1 MSWTDERPPWLPPLP
16 SPHRGRARIVVGM
29 VVVTACML
37 DVLVVAYQGETLSM
51 YAWWLLALGL
61 VIVMSGLL
69 SRRRIL

>member
-1 MSWTDERPPWLPPLP
+1 M
-16 SPHRGRARIVVGM
+16 GM